1 MKKLL
6 LTATLLIGLLA
17 SAQDFKNISNSN
29 EAISQASILASKS
42 SDSKFLNSQNYVE
55 ENLFAVRFVTPEMS
69 VKEYD
74 KLDSES
80 QNKCLTVLFKTTE
93 QKYIFDSVTGSYD
106 VIFAY
111 WQSSISKSDT
121 KDNKNKKYF
130 DKENKIVYL
139 LSEDED
145 ARWKISRQIL

>member
-6 LTATLLIGLLA
+6 LLAILLIGLLA
-17 SAQDFKNISNSN
+17 SAQDFKNISTPN

-42 SDSKFLNSQNYVE
+42 SDSKFLNSQKFVE
-55 ENLFAVRFVTPEMS
+55 ENLFAVRFVAPEMS
-69 VKEYD
+69 AKEYD
-74 KLDSES
+74 KLDIGS
-80 QNKCLTVLFKTTE
+80 QNKYLTVLFKTTDTN
-93 QKYIFDSVTGSYD
+93 YIFDSVTGSYD

-130 DKENKIVYL
+130 DKENKILYL

-145 ARWKISRQIL
+145 DRWKISRQLL